1 VAAAALI
8 PALVCGCVSQRAA
21 FRGAVQPRTGPPPA
35 VVWPAPPG
43 GALAVTPPLG
53 ASEVP
58 GTELTRALDRFLGA
72 HGDDVTAAVRDLATG
87 RAYHY
92 HADLQLPTAS
102 TSKVDILMAL
112 LLRTPWRELD
122 ARARRDADRMIR
134 LSDNDAAD
142 RLYER
147 IGLEAGLAEAN
158 RRFGLERTYAP
169 PGRCVDLYCWGI
181 TRTTAEDQ
189 LRLLTALS
197 TEASPLAAED
207 RGQVLRLMGE
217 VIPEQSWGISAAACD
232 GDRVALKNGWLRRVS
247 NGRWVVVSAGLISG
261 RGHDY
266 AVAVLTE
273 DNGSM
278 GAGVLRVEG
287 TAERMLS
294 AFRGGRE
301 CREDDRR
308 VGGGDAGGENGG
320 SRKGPDPGERGEHGE
335 VREKAP
341 GMAKSP

>member
-1 VAAAALI
+1 M
-8 PALVCGCVSQRAA
+8 G
-21 FRGAVQPRTGPPPA
+21 QPRAGPPPA

-43 GALAVTPPLG
+43 GAPAAPPG
-53 ASEVP
+53 PPVP
-58 GTELTRALDRFLGA
+58 ATELTRTLDRFLGA
-72 HGDDVTAAVRDLATG
+72 HGGDVTAAVRDLATG

-112 LLRTPWRELD
+112 LLRTPWRELG
-122 ARARRDADRMIR
+122 AAARRDADRMIR

-147 IGLEAGLAEAN
+147 IGLETGLAEAN

-189 LRLLTALS
+189 LRLLAALV
-197 TEASPLAAED
+197 TETSPLAAAD

-217 VIPEQSWGISAAACD
+217 VIPEQSWGISAAACA

-247 NGRWVVVSAGLISG
+247 NGRWVVVSAGLIRG

-278 GAGVLRVEG
+278 GTGVLRVEG

-294 AFRGGRE
+294 AFRGGEE
-301 CREDDRR
+301 CRGGDRR
-308 VGGGDAGGENGG
+308 AGGGDDGENG
-320 SRKGPDPGERGEHGE
+320 RNREDPERGET
-335 VREKAP
+335 REKTP
-341 GMAKSP
+341 GTAKSP

>member
-1 VAAAALI
+1 MTRPRCPSAVAAAVLV
-8 PALVCGCVSQRAA
+8 PALLGGCVAQRA
-21 FRGAVQPRTGPPPA
+21 VPRDLGRPRAGPPSATAWPVPLGGA
-35 VVWPAPPG
+35 PVVTSRPAPPESSALS
-43 GALAVTPPLG
+43 GAG
-53 ASEVP
+53 
-58 GTELTRALDRFLGA
+58 LTRVLDRFLGV
-72 HGDDVTAAVRDLATG
+72 HGGDVTAAVRDLTTG
-87 RAYHY
+87 RTYHY

-147 IGLEAGLAEAN
+147 IGLETGLAEAN
-158 RRFGLERTYAP
+158 RRFGLERTDAP

-189 LRLLTALS
+189 IRLLTALA
-197 TEASPLAAED
+197 TETSPLAAED

-217 VIPEQSWGISAAACD
+217 VIPEQRWGITAAACD

-261 RGHDY
+261 GGRDY

-278 GAGVLRVEG
+278 GEGVLRVEG

-294 AFRGGRE
+294 AVRGGRK
-301 CREDDRR
+301 CREDGPRA
-308 VGGGDAGGENGG
+308 GGGDDGANGRARE
-320 SRKGPDPGERGEHGE
+320 SLERRG
-335 VREKAP
+335 R
-341 GMAKSP
+341 

>member
-1 VAAAALI
+1 MTRPRGPSAVAAAVLV

-21 FRGAVQPRTGPPPA
+21 SRGAGQARAGPPPA
-35 VVWPAPPG
+35 VVWPAPSAAAAPPG
-43 GALAVTPPLG
+43 PPEMSGA
-53 ASEVP
+53 
-58 GTELTRALDRFLGA
+58 ELTRTLDRFLGA
-72 HGDDVTAAVRDLATG
+72 HGGDITAAVRDLSTG

-92 HADLQLPTAS
+92 HPDLQLPTAS

-112 LLRTPWRELD
+112 LLRTPWRELGT
-122 ARARRDADRMIR
+122 AARRDADRMIR

-147 IGLEAGLAEAN
+147 IGLETGLAEAN

-189 LRLLTALS
+189 LRLLAALV
-197 TEASPLAAED
+197 TETSPLRAED
-207 RGQVLRLMGE
+207 RGQVVRLMGE
-217 VIPEQSWGISAAACD
+217 VIPEQRWGISAAACE

-247 NGRWVVVSAGLISG
+247 NGRWVVVSAGLIRG

-294 AFRGGRE
+294 AFRGEGE
-301 CREDDRR
+301 CRDDRR
-308 VGGGDAGGENGG
+308 AGGNGRNG
-320 SRKGPDPGERGEHGE
+320 EGLERGKTRG
-335 VREKAP
+335 KAP
-341 GMAKSP
+341 GTAKSP